1 MKKLL
6 AILAILLISQIGYG
20 QSKMNQLFDEFRK
33 ESDVTSINIGKITMK
48 LANLFTETMGVD
60 GIEVLDFENCDQQV
74 KERLSNAIKNLKDPG
89 YETMVTSNEN
99 NGRTKVLVNM
109 KEDTIRELII
119 LTTGD
124 KCALVRI
131 KGKIKPSD
139 IERVI
144 NEHKNNGR

>member
-6 AILAILLISQIGYG
+6 AILAILLISQTGYG
-20 QSKMNQLFDEFRK
+20 QAKMNQLFDEFRK

-60 GIEVLDFENCDQQV
+60 GIEVLDFDHCSQNV

-99 NGRTKVLVNM
+99 NGRTKILVNL
-109 KEDTIRELII
+109 KDDTIRELVI

-124 KCALVRI
+124 DCALVRI
-131 KGKIKPSD
+131 KGRIKASD
-139 IERVI
+139 IERVV